1 MSHPPMR
8 AIPQETLNAELIMD
22 FNRFLQSLQYD
33 PLDEAE
39 LAEINKHA
47 TRQAKEAAFKIIYDR
62 RYDEK
67 IAAFN
72 ALKGGG
78 KSQYKSHV
86 TQHMERM
93 FPHLV
98 GKYDILGKY
107 APYTPRVMANREK
120 PVSPPSNSK
129 EYNRL
134 LWADKLPKMT
144 KADEALILSQPNDKT
159 RDDVFE
165 EIKNRLL
172 SERKKRT
179 KLSKKHKSRRKSAL
193 TSRRKSKSR
202 SS

>member
-1 MSHPPMR
+1 MRGYEESDEDMIYRFDYFLKENKKPPL
-8 AIPQETLNAELIMD
+8 TNAEV
-22 FNRFLQSLQYD
+22 
-33 PLDEAE
+33 
-39 LAEINKHA
+39 
-47 TRQAKEAAFKIIYDR
+47 TRILKAPSREAAFIKLYKEL
-62 RYDEK
+62 YK
-67 IAAFN
+67 S
-72 ALKGGG
+72 GGG

-93 FPHLV
+93 FPSLV

-107 APYTPRVMANREK
+107 APTYTVPRVMENREK

-129 EYNRL
+129 EYIIHIYNRL
-134 LWADKLPKMT
+134 LWADNLPKLT
-144 KADEALILSQPNDKT
+144 KADEELILRQLNDKT

-172 SERKKRT
+172 SEQRKKRT

-193 TSRRKSKSR
+193 TSRRKTKSR